1 MIKFI
6 KILDLYRICYIV
18 TKRFNKVMPAELGL
32 KNFLLLFFLLVGCA
46 KFPHTSQHYFTC
58 HSKKGNE
65 PLSMERQAIIKKIL
79 TRALVDEKDIPDY
92 HLIEDKSHIY
102 ILATGYSHFLGNTET
117 FIVNE
122 DDVPNKIKDVQFCLK
137 SEAELQKIA
146 DNTYPFLYLT
156 LGEFTLEGDI
166 ATIGLINGW
175 QRQKNSKIIFLSGGG
190 YVWKLK
196 KINGDWTFTDIVV
209 NFQS

>member
-1 MIKFI
+1 
-6 KILDLYRICYIV
+6 
-18 TKRFNKVMPAELGL
+18 
-32 KNFLLLFFLLVGCA
+32 
-46 KFPHTSQHYFTC
+46 
-58 HSKKGNE
+58 
-65 PLSMERQAIIKKIL
+65 MERQAIIKKIL

>member
-1 MIKFI
+1 MN
-6 KILDLYRICYIV
+6 
-18 TKRFNKVMPAELGL
+18 KRLNKVMPGRIRL
-32 KNFLLLFFLLVGCA
+32 KNFLFLLFLLGGCV
-46 KFPHTSQHYFTC
+46 KFPHTSQRYFTC
-58 HSKKGNE
+58 HVKKKNE
-65 PLSMERQAIIKKIL
+65 LLSMDRQAIIKKIL
-79 TRALVDEKDIPDY
+79 TRAVVDEKDIPDY
-92 HLIEDKSHIY
+92 PLIEDKSHIY
-102 ILATGYSHFLGNTET
+102 ILATGYSHFLGDTET

-175 QRQKNSKIIFLSGGG
+175 QPQKNSKTIFLSGGG